1 MFWRLLNKME
11 QRKELIRIYLFLDK
25 NGDNPVKRHEKLTEL
40 YVEFGVAHVM
50 RRNPDAKEP
59 LTAEEREEEKKKKK
73 KKKERGEKRKKEK
86 NTSSW

>member
-1 MFWRLLNKME
+1 M
-11 QRKELIRIYLFLDK
+11 DK

-59 LTAEEREEEKKKKK
+59 LTAEEREERKKEKEK
-73 KKKERGEKRKKEK
+73 KKKERGEKKKEK
-86 NTSSW
+86 KTRLHDNANFPNTWSLCPI